1 MAFFMDP
8 GAMFLGCLGPSEQKF
23 LVTLIETAAKSGY
36 TRFVEPCAGT
46 FAMANLAVQNGFK
59 PEQIETSDVN
69 MMSTVLGYAIT
80 GQSLEPLEIHA
91 QGFSDEEL
99 LDPATALYA
108 QLYLRTSKNAG
119 NDYFYQILTD
129 LRLRREEHIE
139 SINRQIEVI
148 KNLLG
153 GMSYRPLDMW
163 EHLKEVLD
171 DPHAL
176 VIANPPTYFS
186 GYEKFYD
193 TQGKMTWKEPPY
205 ELFDPE
211 TGHQQFYDLCMDAK
225 ALVICYQEKRV
236 GEAVGYTIYARSGTR
251 ADLNAYIT
259 TNREE
264 EATALAN
271 GKKIK
276 RPAESKL
283 QPLDCS
289 MLPRDYVIREDS
301 KVQIIPIKS
310 AEAQYYRE
318 LWTHN
323 FVGSSATFNRAL
335 LIDGYVAGVF
345 GISKMAADSVF
356 VWYVMKV
363 PHKTYRLG
371 RLCYMLAQNRD
382 FVDTLLDNI
391 EQEKVTKMRTAMLTR
406 YPENKEVRGIM
417 KLVNRVEDKK
427 NGYKLTYEAELV
439 EGRTEQQTLGFK
451 YILGGFTTPTDADLQ
466 KVKFRAK
473 QETENDVKAGAIRI
487 ASDIIFWNT
496 HLLDGSWDLDGS
508 HRLDVTRGY
517 QLGVA
522 IVAMVAFA
530 HNEVTDVLKVRSAYD
545 LRTGSDVRAA
555 IRSEFEAD
563 FWNTVYLDGKLLLDG
578 NTTLE
583 YRGGNKRLEASVTH
597 HMGIKREDSDV
608 SVQVITKTRN
618 YWFFDGSNML
628 NGKKNLNSIYRKEYI
643 Q

>member
-129 LRLRREEHIE
+129 LRLRRDEHIE

-148 KNLLG
+148 RNLLG

-193 TQGKMTWKEPPY
+193 TQGKMTWKEPEY
-205 ELFDPE
+205 KLFDPE
-211 TGHQQFYDLCMDAK
+211 TGHVELFDRCMNAN
-225 ALVICYQEKRV
+225 ALVVCYQEKRT
-236 GEAVGYTIYARSGTR
+236 GEAVGEPIFARAGTR
-251 ADLNAYIT
+251 ADLNSYIT
-259 TNREE
+259 SNRGE
-264 EATALAN
+264 EAAALAE
-271 GKKIK
+271 GRKIK
-276 RPAESKL
+276 RPSESKL
-283 QPLDCS
+283 APIACS
-289 MLPRDYVIREDS
+289 MLPRDYEITEKS
-301 KVQIIPIKS
+301 KVQIISIKA
-310 AEAQYYRE
+310 AEAQYYRQ

-323 FVGSSATFNRAL
+323 FVGSSATFNRAV
-335 LIDGYVAGVF
+335 LIDGMVSGVF
-345 GISKMAADSVF
+345 GISKMQATSLF
-356 VWYVMKV
+356 IWYVMKV
-363 PHKTYRLG
+363 PHTTYRLG
-371 RLCYMLAQNRD
+371 RLLYMLAQNHC
-382 FVDTLLDNI
+382 FTETLLDDL
-391 EQEKVTKMRTAMLTR
+391 EREKVTKVRTAMLTK

-417 KLVNRVEDKK
+417 KLVNRQKDKN
-427 NGYKLTYEAELV
+427 NGFKLTYEAELTD
-439 EGRTEQQTLGFK
+439 RTEQETLK
-451 YILGGFTTPTDADLQ
+451 EWLRRERQWQ
-466 KVKFRAK
+466 KSRK
-473 QETENDVKAGAIRI
+473 Q
-487 ASDIIFWNT
+487 
-496 HLLDGSWDLDGS
+496 
-508 HRLDVTRGY
+508 
-517 QLGVA
+517 
-522 IVAMVAFA
+522 
-530 HNEVTDVLKVRSAYD
+530 
-545 LRTGSDVRAA
+545 
-555 IRSEFEAD
+555 
-563 FWNTVYLDGKLLLDG
+563 
-578 NTTLE
+578 
-583 YRGGNKRLEASVTH
+583 
-597 HMGIKREDSDV
+597 
-608 SVQVITKTRN
+608 
-618 YWFFDGSNML
+618 NM
-628 NGKKNLNSIYRKEYI
+628 K
-643 Q
+643 

>member
-1 MAFFMDP
+1 MSFGSEVFFVQYAEAGIKNPRVSTREPPRLFVYIEQFLGKETRIWHFLWDP

-211 TGHQQFYDLCMDAK
+211 TRTPAVLRPLHGCEGIGYL
-225 ALVICYQEKRV
+225 LP
-236 GEAVGYTIYARSGTR
+236 GEESGRSGR
-251 ADLNAYIT
+251 IYDIRPLRYESRFECLHHYEPGGRG
-259 TNREE
+259 NRPC
-264 EATALAN
+264 
-271 GKKIK
+271 K
-276 RPAESKL
+276 R
-283 QPLDCS
+283 
-289 MLPRDYVIREDS
+289 
-301 KVQIIPIKS
+301 
-310 AEAQYYRE
+310 
-318 LWTHN
+318 
-323 FVGSSATFNRAL
+323 
-335 LIDGYVAGVF
+335 
-345 GISKMAADSVF
+345 
-356 VWYVMKV
+356 
-363 PHKTYRLG
+363 
-371 RLCYMLAQNRD
+371 
-382 FVDTLLDNI
+382 
-391 EQEKVTKMRTAMLTR
+391 
-406 YPENKEVRGIM
+406 
-417 KLVNRVEDKK
+417 
-427 NGYKLTYEAELV
+427 
-439 EGRTEQQTLGFK
+439 
-451 YILGGFTTPTDADLQ
+451 
-466 KVKFRAK
+466 
-473 QETENDVKAGAIRI
+473 
-487 ASDIIFWNT
+487 
-496 HLLDGSWDLDGS
+496 
-508 HRLDVTRGY
+508 
-517 QLGVA
+517 
-522 IVAMVAFA
+522 
-530 HNEVTDVLKVRSAYD
+530 
-545 LRTGSDVRAA
+545 
-555 IRSEFEAD
+555 
-563 FWNTVYLDGKLLLDG
+563 
-578 NTTLE
+578 
-583 YRGGNKRLEASVTH
+583 
-597 HMGIKREDSDV
+597 
-608 SVQVITKTRN
+608 
-618 YWFFDGSNML
+618 
-628 NGKKNLNSIYRKEYI
+628 
-643 Q
+643 

>member
-271 GKKIK
+271 GKKI
-276 RPAESKL
+276 R
-283 QPLDCS
+283 
-289 MLPRDYVIREDS
+289 
-301 KVQIIPIKS
+301 
-310 AEAQYYRE
+310 
-318 LWTHN
+318 
-323 FVGSSATFNRAL
+323 
-335 LIDGYVAGVF
+335 
-345 GISKMAADSVF
+345 
-356 VWYVMKV
+356 YVMKV

-417 KLVNRVEDKK
+417 KLVNRAEDKK

-439 EGRTEQQTLGFK
+439 EGRTEQQTLQEW
-451 YILGGFTTPTDADLQ
+451 LRRENEWQ
-466 KVKFRAK
+466 KNRAK
-473 QETENDVKAGAIRI
+473 ASSKSKGA
-487 ASDIIFWNT
+487 
-496 HLLDGSWDLDGS
+496 
-508 HRLDVTRGY
+508 
-517 QLGVA
+517 
-522 IVAMVAFA
+522 
-530 HNEVTDVLKVRSAYD
+530 K
-545 LRTGSDVRAA
+545 
-555 IRSEFEAD
+555 
-563 FWNTVYLDGKLLLDG
+563 
-578 NTTLE
+578 
-583 YRGGNKRLEASVTH
+583 
-597 HMGIKREDSDV
+597 
-608 SVQVITKTRN
+608 
-618 YWFFDGSNML
+618 
-628 NGKKNLNSIYRKEYI
+628 
-643 Q
+643 